1 MSCCVWRSCMQYLS
15 IVFIVVYVVGLPI
28 FFVKLV
34 TDGVKRVSVVTSDSR
49 LRSLF
54 LFQQEGLALIL
65 RVLPQQVDRQYLPQ
79 ERVIMDYVKSL
90 REECALIKNRADL
103 DKEAKKYA
111 ITVGR
116 CHCFV
121 IVVVSSGICMLQD
134 ANQGEE
140 RRNQH
145 AYYEQAQLVREHCG
159 AG

>member
-1 MSCCVWRSCMQYLS
+1 MQYLS

-103 DKEAKKYA
+103 DKEAKK
-111 ITVGR
+111 
-116 CHCFV
+116 
-121 IVVVSSGICMLQD
+121 
-134 ANQGEE
+134 
-140 RRNQH
+140 
-145 AYYEQAQLVREHCG
+145 
-159 AG
+159 